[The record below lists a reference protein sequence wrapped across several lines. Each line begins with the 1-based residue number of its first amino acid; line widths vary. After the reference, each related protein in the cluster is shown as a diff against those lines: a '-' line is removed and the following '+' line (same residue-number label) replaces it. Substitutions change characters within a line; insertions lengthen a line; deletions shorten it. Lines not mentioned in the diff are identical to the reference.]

1 MSMTNARAKL
11 LHRISSPVEILYDVS
26 LHWTLT
32 LLLLCTGT
40 VVMLT
45 KVLNEPPLYQATA
58 ALVLNPNEVVL
69 PELDPSTTSRRAT
82 ARRESEVA
90 FIQEQLALLQS
101 DSVLDKWAEKIG
113 DLEVLQQDLDP
124 DPLKEP
130 GQIQKLYKSVSS
142 KLSDFLDDTVVQPL
156 AADSEKLRHKAKAG
170 LKRRSFV
177 LNLPRSNLVT
187 IGVKGTRRTGLKE
200 ELGAWIEA
208 YRDRIDE
215 ISAGTDQVFLKEQI
229 EYWTGAEQKAKE
241 RLDAFRKAN
250 PDINVARQESQR
262 DQVAGLN
269 RVVEELKRDPG
280 APVVPLLRGR
290 GAPLTER
297 DAELEGLRRTK

>member
-156 AADSEKLRHKAKAG
+156 AADSEKLRHKAKAA

-187 IGVKGTRRTGLKE
+187 IGVKGTRRTAKLKVAQNNYMPQ
-200 ELGAWIEA
+200 LPADTLAVSYI
-208 YRDRIDE
+208 
-215 ISAGTDQVFLKEQI
+215 FLKPGRSYIILYTQ
-229 EYWTGAEQKAKE
+229 TPDGAYSADNLKTFDDMVQKT
-241 RLDAFRKAN
+241 
-250 PDINVARQESQR
+250 
-262 DQVAGLN
+262 
-269 RVVEELKRDPG
+269 LKF
-280 APVVPLLRGR
+280 
-290 GAPLTER
+290 
-297 DAELEGLRRTK
+297 TK